1 MEARKKN
8 KKNPNSSIRFYYSL
22 KALTGCLEKLR
33 FAKIG
38 ETIWSIKRF
47 ELVLFQD

>member
-1 MEARKKN
+1 MKGRQN
-8 KKNPNSSIRFYYSL
+8 KISLIFQFAYYYSL